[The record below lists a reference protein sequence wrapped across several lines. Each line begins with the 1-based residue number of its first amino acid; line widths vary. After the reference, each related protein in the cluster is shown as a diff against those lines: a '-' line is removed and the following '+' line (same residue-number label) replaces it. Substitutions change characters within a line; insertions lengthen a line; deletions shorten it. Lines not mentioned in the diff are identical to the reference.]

1 MTLAGG
7 LPGAGANRR
16 SMDHERVQ
24 KRLEPILLVATLLVL
39 PVLILQASRVDE
51 PWRTLAHIGDW
62 AIWLVFTFEVVLML
76 AITPDRWRWLKQHP
90 LDVAIVVLT
99 PPFAASLLSSVRAL
113 RLLRLVRLLRLANL
127 ARSVFSLDGVRY
139 AGFLAALT
147 AVAGAEAFR
156 AVEGI
161 SSDEALYWSFSTIT
175 TVGYGDVTPQT
186 DEGRMI
192 AVAVMLVGI
201 GFAAV
206 LTGAI
211 AQRFIAT
218 EDPEDDLRE
227 RLAEIAERLERL
239 ERRD

>member
-1 MTLAGG
+1 ME
-7 LPGAGANRR
+7 R
-16 SMDHERVQ
+16 HERIE
-24 KRLEPILLVATLLVL
+24 KRLEPVLLVATLLIL

-51 PWRTLAHIGDW
+51 PWATIAAVGDW
-62 AIWLVFTFEVVLML
+62 VIWLVFLAEVVIML
-76 AITPDRWRWLKQHP
+76 AVTPDRWRWIRRHP

-99 PPFAASLLSSVRAL
+99 PPFAASLLQSVRAL
-113 RLLRLVRLLRLANL
+113 RLLRLVRLIRLAAL
-127 ARSVFSLDGVRY
+127 AKSVFSLDGVRY

-147 AVAGAEAFR
+147 AVAGAEAFK

-161 SSDEALYWSFSTIT
+161 PSDEALYWSFSTIT

-218 EDPEDDLRE
+218 EEPPDMDEAELRE
-227 RLAEIAERLERL
+227 RLQDLAERLERL
-239 ERRD
+239 EATSRPGPPGPRRP